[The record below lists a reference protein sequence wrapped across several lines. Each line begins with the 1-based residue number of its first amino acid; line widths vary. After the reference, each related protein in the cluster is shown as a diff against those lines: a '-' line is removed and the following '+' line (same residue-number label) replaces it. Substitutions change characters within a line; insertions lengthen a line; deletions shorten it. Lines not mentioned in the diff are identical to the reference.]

1 MIVLGLRPWTPLP
14 SAGELGRVVA
24 AALRAAAAA
33 EGHRVTQVEHVGAH
47 AALRLNAREF
57 DV

>member
-1 MIVLGLRPWTPLP
+1 MLSLRSWAPLP
-14 SAGELGRVVA
+14 GAGELGRVVA
-24 AALRAAAAA
+24 AALGAAAAA

>member
-1 MIVLGLRPWTPLP
+1 MSVLIRRPWAPLP
-14 SAGELGRVVA
+14 GAGELGRVVA
-24 AALRAAAAA
+24 AALGAAAAA